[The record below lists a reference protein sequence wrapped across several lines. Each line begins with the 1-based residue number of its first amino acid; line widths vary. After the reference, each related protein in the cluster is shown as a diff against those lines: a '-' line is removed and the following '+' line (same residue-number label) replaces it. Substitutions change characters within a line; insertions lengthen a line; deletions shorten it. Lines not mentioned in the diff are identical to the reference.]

1 MQPSFIMTKSI
12 EEFRYFSPATLEE
25 ALTFLHKNGED
36 INILAGGTD
45 LLLDLKFRTKAPKFI
60 MDITKIPEMGSIRRT
75 SGGGLRIGSLTTMT
89 QIRESEIIKQEYQ
102 SLHESTTDAF
112 HSWQIKNMATI
123 GGNICRSS
131 PSADTVPPL
140 LTYEAE
146 VNLFGPKGER
156 KVPLEDFMIGPGQNI
171 LEQEILTAIIIPPQ
185 KEPYGT
191 AFHSLKRTSVDLCK
205 VNCAV
210 KIMIVNNNFD
220 EVKIALGSVAPT
232 AVRAKKVEK
241 ALRGNVVSEKTIE
254 EAAQKVTEDISP
266 ITDGRSTA
274 EYRREVSKVIVKRL
288 IQQAVERARTT

>member
-12 EEFRYFSPATLEE
+12 EEFEYFSPATLEE
-25 ALTFLHKNGED
+25 ALTFLHKHGED

-45 LLLDLKFRTKAPKFI
+45 LLLDLKFRTRAPKFI
-60 MDITKIPEMGSIRRT
+60 MDNTKIPEMGFIRRT
-75 SGGGLRIGSLTTMT
+75 SGGGLRIGALTTMT

-131 PSADTVPPL
+131 PAADTVPPL

-156 KVPLEDFMIGPGQNI
+156 KVLLEDFMIGPGQNI

-210 KIMIVNNNFD
+210 KIMIVNNKFD

-232 AVRAKKVEK
+232 AVRAKK
-241 ALRGNVVSEKTIE
+241 A
-254 EAAQKVTEDISP
+254 EAALNGREVSDESIEDSARKIADDISP

-274 EYRREVSKVIVKRL
+274 EYRREVSGVIVRRLLKKAVKRAKTL
-288 IQQAVERARTT
+288 

>member
-12 EEFRYFSPATLEE
+12 EEFGYFSPATLEE
-25 ALTFLHKNGED
+25 GLTFLQKHGE
-36 INILAGGTD
+36 NTSILAGGTD
-45 LLLDLKFRTKAPKFI
+45 LLLDLKFRTKTPKFI
-60 MDITKIPEMGSIRRT
+60 MDITKIPEVGSISRT
-75 SGGGLRIGSLTTMT
+75 SEGGLRIGALTTMS

-102 SLHESTTDAF
+102 SLHETTTDAF

-146 VNLFGPKGER
+146 VNIVGPKGER
-156 KVPLEDFMIGPGQNI
+156 KVLLEDFMKGPGQNI

-185 KEPYGT
+185 KGPYGT

-210 KIMIVNNNFD
+210 KIMIVNNRFD
-220 EVKIALGSVAPT
+220 EVKIALGAVAPT
-232 AVRAKKVEK
+232 AVRAKKVEA
-241 ALRGNVVSEKTIE
+241 ALNGREVSDESIE
-254 EAAQKVTEDISP
+254 DSAKKITEDISP

-274 EYRREVSKVIVKRL
+274 EYRREVSKVIVSRL
-288 IQQAVERARTT
+288 LKQAVERVRTA